1 MNGYKGVI
9 NQFAL
14 NALIKKPNIP
24 DFHLMV
30 GSAETLAPLPLLV
43 YASAKI
49 PSQVVDN
56 MNDMKDKTSD
66 EIAEAIANNN
76 LEVND
81 LNWNLALLGSGLGV

>member
-1 MNGYKGVI
+1 MNGYKGII

-14 NALIKKPNIP
+14 NTLIRQPNIP

-43 YASAKI
+43 YATAKI
-49 PSQVVDN
+49 PTQIVDN
-56 MNDMKDKTSD
+56 MNDMSDKTSE
-66 EIAEAIANNN
+66 EIAESIANNN

-81 LNWNLALLGSGLGV
+81 LNWNLAMLGSGLGV

>member
-1 MNGYKGVI
+1 MYKQVL

-14 NALIKKPNIP
+14 NTLIKKPNIP

-30 GSAETLAPLPLLV
+30 GSAENLASLPLLV
-43 YASAKI
+43 YEKAKV
-49 PSQVVDN
+49 PTEVVQV
-56 MNDMKDKTSD
+56 MNETKNKSSE

-81 LNWNLALLGSGLGV
+81 LNWNLALIGSGLGV